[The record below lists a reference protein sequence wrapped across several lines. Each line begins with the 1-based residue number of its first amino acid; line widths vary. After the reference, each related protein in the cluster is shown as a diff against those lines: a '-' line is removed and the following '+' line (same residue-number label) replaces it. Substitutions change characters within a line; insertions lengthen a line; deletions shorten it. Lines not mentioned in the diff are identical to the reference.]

1 MGFTIPIMLDVPF
14 ERYFS
19 KNINFIPV
27 LKCYNEFIDKYN
39 VVVVNYIKNWHHAL
53 ALGNAQLKHI
63 TDDLELSSID
73 VYNYKETIHIIQAV
87 SITIF
92 NNFNELVA
100 NAIILK
106 YFSRDVYYEIGCNY
120 YDSMK
125 LFGDFIFGNIASSSY
140 GIVKSISLGLTLEVA

>member
-1 MGFTIPIMLDVPF
+1 MLDIVPF
-14 ERYFS
+14 ERYFI
-19 KNINFIPV
+19 KNINFIPI
-27 LKCYNEFIDKYN
+27 LNCYDEFIDKCK
-39 VVVVNYIKNWHHAL
+39 VVVVNYIENWHDAL
-53 ALGNAQLKHI
+53 ALGNAQMKHI
-63 TDDLELSSID
+63 TDNLELSNID
-73 VYNYKETIHIIQAV
+73 VHNYKEMIHIIQAV
-87 SITIF
+87 STTIF

-140 GIVKSISLGLTLEVA
+140 EIVKSISLGLTLDVV